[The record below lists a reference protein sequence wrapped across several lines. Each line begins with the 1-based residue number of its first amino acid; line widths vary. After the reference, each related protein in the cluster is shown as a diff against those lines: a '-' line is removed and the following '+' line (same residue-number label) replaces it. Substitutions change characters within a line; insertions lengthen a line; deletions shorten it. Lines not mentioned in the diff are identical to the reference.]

1 MTSLALGPIYRNVA
15 DIMNNTAAEITKE
28 VDKLRRKIRA
38 RMPKKMGDRFD
49 AEWKNATNTR
59 GRRRA
64 AAKVLARVV
73 TAIEDSGEAV
83 NPDFAG
89 AESELLTLIDLL
101 RSLEDIE
108 NAEKHFDDMA
118 KAYGG

>member
-1 MTSLALGPIYRNVA
+1 MASPALGPIYRNLA
-15 DIMNNTAAEITKE
+15 DIMKNTAAEITKE

-38 RMPKKMGDRFD
+38 RLPKKMGDRFD
-49 AEWKNATNTR
+49 TEWKNASNTK

-64 AAKVLARVV
+64 AAKVLAKVI

-89 AESELLTLIDLL
+89 AESELLTLIDML
-101 RSLEDIE
+101 RTLEDME
-108 NAEKHFDDMA
+108 NAGKHFDDMA
-118 KAYGG
+118 KAYGS